1 VNVRIVPL
9 TAAGTYLTGNEV
21 RFNVVFDEEVTLERS
36 FDFAVNSGGTASCSS
51 LSSSKEVLCSY
62 TVSTGE
68 SSFDLDINSNTSFL
82 DLDVVK
88 ATSDNMFLNFIPPRD
103 HSSGALNEIGTYIV
117 DGLDLN
123 ITSLEFA
130 SSDGS
135 YGIGDQVLLDVHFNY
150 DVSLTAGVVPSK
162 FLLNTAP
169 TQQEAIFSTIVDTN
183 TIRYAYTVL
192 LTDTSA
198 SLAVLS
204 GGIFSIEGDVF
215 SNTHGRAVTPDFSL
229 SSTAINGSIS
239 VDGVRPLLT
248 NITISEADG
257 SYGLGD
263 VINFELSF
271 DESVRV
277 DTTSGTPSIELETGV
292 TDRFAVFTSGSSSS
306 TLGFQYTVQAG
317 DSSSDLSHKAVSS
330 LVLNSGSLTDL
341 AGNSLLSLD
350 LPGPAALLASRSV
363 VIDSVAPSISSVSF
377 LTADGTYNI
386 GDKVY
391 AEVTF
396 TENVDVNFTSGTPS
410 LELET
415 GTIDRTAVYT
425 SGTGTAKLTF
435 EYTVVTGDS
444 SNDLDYKNTTS
455 LNLNGGVITDGA
467 GNNSDLTLPAV
478 GTLSGSHNIIIDA
491 STPTL
496 SSLRFLSANG
506 SYGVSSTVSMELVF
520 DESVYVSGGGNPQL
534 ELETG
539 TTDQFAVY
547 SSGSGTTSLTFNY
560 IVQTGDTSADL
571 DYKAISSLSL
581 NGGLIADNAGNAAD
595 LTLSAVGTLASA
607 HNIVI
612 DGIIPSV
619 TNISLL
625 ESDGSYGASNSIS
638 FVLSFSKNIDVDITG
653 GTPSIELETGV
664 VDRSA
669 VYSSGTGTSSLT
681 FLYSILAGDTSSDL
695 DYKTTNSLSLNGGT
709 LRDSALNNSQT
720 SLLPVG
726 TLASNHGIVIDTT
739 APTLSSIQI
748 STVDGQYG
756 ASETITFHLNFS
768 EEIIVDTTSGIPQLE
783 LETGT
788 VDKFATYSSGSG
800 TSSLTFNYVV
810 ESGDSSSDLDYKA
823 TTSLS
828 ENGGYL
834 KDAAQNSAV
843 LTLPAVGV
851 LAAAESIVIDAISPT
866 ISSLQILTADGTYG
880 TSSTISFEIGFS
892 EIVNINSTSG
902 TPSLELE
909 TGLVDEQAIYTS
921 GSGTSLLTFQYTVQ
935 NGNSSSDLDYKTTTS
950 LNLNSGLI
958 RDGASNNAV
967 LTLPAV
973 GTLAAAEAVVIDASD
988 PFINS
993 IQVLTPD
1000 GSYGVSSSISF
1011 ELQFNESVFVSTSG
1025 GSPRL
1030 ELETGTTD
1038 QFATFSSGSGTS
1050 NLTFEYIV
1058 NSGDL
1063 SGDLDYKATTSLEVN
1078 GGSIRDSSSNNAVLT
1093 LPAVGTLAAAEAV
1106 IIDGVSPNLS
1116 SVSITTSDGSYG
1128 VSQSISFELSFDES
1142 VYVSTAGGTPQLEL
1156 ETGVTDRVAIYT
1168 SGSGSSILTFE
1179 YIVQAGDISLD
1190 LDYKSINSL
1199 ISNGG
1204 SIQDLSSNNAV
1215 LTLPAVGTLA
1225 SVEAVVI
1232 DAAPPSLSSL
1242 LIATADGSYGVGQSI
1257 NLELTFTES
1266 VFVSLGGG
1274 TPALELETGVTDRFA
1289 TYTSGSGSNILT
1301 FSYTVQAGDSTLD
1314 LDYKATTSLGLSG
1327 STIRDQA
1334 LNNAVLTLP
1343 AVGTLAASEA
1353 IVVDGI
1359 APDVDSLL
1367 ISTVNGSYG
1376 VSQSISFEITF
1387 SESIF
1392 VSGTPQ
1398 LELETGSTDRF
1409 ANYTS
1414 GSGSSVLTFE
1424 YIVNSG
1430 DSSSDLDYKATTSLT
1445 ENGGSIRDAASNDSV
1460 LTLPAVGTLAAAEA
1474 IVIDAAAPSVSSLL
1488 IATADGSYGVS
1499 QTINFEL
1506 TFNESVFVSGT
1517 PQLELETGATD
1528 RFANYTS
1535 GSGSSVLTFEYIV
1548 NSGDSSNDLDYK
1560 ATTSLTENSGSIRDA
1575 ASNDAV
1581 LILPAVGTLAA
1592 AEAIVI
1598 DGSPPNVS
1606 SILIATADGS
1616 YGVSQTINF
1625 ELTFNESVFVSG
1637 TPQLELETGA
1647 TDRFANYTSGS
1658 GSSVLTFEYIVN
1670 SGDTSNDL
1678 DYKAATSLTENSG
1691 SIRDLASN
1699 DADLTLPV
1707 VGTLAASEAVIID
1720 TTSPQVSAILISTAD
1735 GSYGTSQT
1743 ISFEITFDESVFVSS
1758 SGGTPSLELETGVT
1772 DRFANY
1778 TSGSGSN
1785 TLTFEYIVAN
1795 GDVSTDLDYKA
1806 TSSLTTNGGSLQ
1818 DASLND
1824 SVLTLPAVGTLAA
1837 AEDIV
1842 IDTTTPNISSIRFIN
1857 SDGNYKIGDEIL
1869 LEVNFS
1875 KVVTVNL
1882 AGGTPDIEL
1891 ETGTVDRKA
1900 IYASGTSSNNLTF
1913 KYTVLAG
1920 DLNSDLDYKSTGG
1933 LVLNGGTIK
1942 DSLSRDA
1949 ILTLPA
1955 VGTLA
1960 TASAINIDGVV
1971 PNLNSLEI
1979 TTIDGIYGI
1988 SQSIS
1993 FELTFNES
2001 VIVSGTPQ
2009 LELETGATDRFAN
2022 YTSGS
2027 GSSVLTF
2034 EYIVNS
2040 GDSSNDLDYKAT
2052 TSLTE
2057 NNGSIR
2063 DAASND
2069 AVLTLPAVGTLAA
2082 AEAIV
2087 IDGSPP
2093 NVSSI
2098 LIATADGNY
2107 GVSQTISFELTFNES
2122 VFVSGTPQLELETGA
2137 TDRFA
2142 NYTSGSG
2149 SSVLTF
2155 EYIVNSGDSSSDLDY
2170 KATTSLTEN
2179 GGSIRDAASND
2190 SVLTLPAVGTLAA
2203 AEAIVIDAAAPSVS
2217 SLLIA
2222 TADGSYGVSQT
2233 INFELTFNES
2243 VFVSGTPQLELETG
2257 ATDRFANYTSGSG
2270 SSVLTF
2276 EYIVNSGDSSNDLDY
2291 KATTSL
2297 TENNGS
2303 IRDAASNDAVL
2314 TLPAVGTLAAAE
2326 AIVIDGSPPNVSSIL
2341 IATADGN
2348 YGVSQT
2354 ISFELTFN
2362 ESVFVSGTPQL
2373 ELETGATDRF
2383 ANYTSGSGS
2392 SVLTFEYIV
2401 NSGDSSSDLD
2411 YKATTS
2417 LTENGGSIRDAASN
2431 DSVLTL
2437 PAVGT
2442 LAAAEAIVI
2451 DAAAPSV
2458 SSLLIATADGS
2469 YGVSQ
2474 TINFELTFNES
2485 VFVSGTPQLELETGA
2500 TDRFANY
2507 TSGSGSSVL
2516 TFEYIVNSG
2525 DSSNDLDYKATTSL
2539 TENNGSIRDAASNDA
2554 VLTLPAV
2561 GTLAAAEA
2569 IVIDGSPPNVSSI
2582 LIATADGNYGV
2593 SQTISFE
2600 LTFNESVFV
2609 SGTPQLELETGATD
2623 RFANYTSGSGS
2634 SVLTFEYIVNS
2645 GDSSSDLDYKA
2656 TTSLTENGGSI
2667 RDAASNDSVLTLPA
2681 VGTLA
2686 AAEAIVI
2693 DAAAPS
2699 VSSLLIATADGSY
2712 GVSQTINFELTFNES
2727 VFVSGTPQLELETG
2741 ATDRFANY
2749 TSGSG
2754 SSVLTFEYIV
2764 NSGDSSND
2772 LDYKATTSLTENSGS
2787 IRDAASND
2795 AVLIL
2800 PAVGTLAAAEAIVID
2815 GSPPNVSSILIATA
2829 DGSYGVSQ
2837 SISFELTFNESVFVS
2852 GTPQLE
2858 LETGATDRFAN
2869 YTSGSGSSILT
2880 FEYTVVAGDTSS
2892 DLDYTS
2898 TTSLGLNGGSIKD
2911 AAMNDSVLDLPGLG
2925 TLAAVEAIVVDTTSP
2940 TISSLLI
2947 ATNDGSYGVS
2957 STISF
2962 ELTFNE
2968 SVFVSSAGGTPQLEL
2983 ETGTTDRFATYTSG
2997 SGSTVLT
3004 FQYTI
3009 EAGDSSADLD
3019 YKATT
3024 SLNSNGGSIRDLA
3037 SNDSDLTLPAVGT
3050 LASSEAI
3057 NIDGNLPNVSAIQIL
3072 TSDGSYGVSSTISLE
3087 LTFNESVFVSSA
3099 GGTPSIELETGA
3111 TDKFATYTS
3120 GSGTTKLTFEYLV
3133 ETGDSSLD
3141 LDYKTTTSFVLN
3153 GGSITD
3159 AASNSADL
3167 NLPVVGTLAAA
3178 EAVIVDGVQANIG
3191 SISFLTG
3198 DATYGTSA
3206 SITLELDFDEV
3217 VVVSGTPSLTLET
3230 GGVDRLAN
3238 FTTGSGTDKLT
3249 FEYIV
3254 NLGDTSSD
3262 LDYSSTGALSLNTG
3276 SINDEAGN
3284 SAILT
3289 LPAVGTLAAA
3299 SAIVINTVTPF
3310 TFDIDFTTDSD
3321 YTVTSGSISFSG
3333 TTADLLANDQVD
3345 DADDATGFAGGTK
3358 DNVEWNGGNSGVS
3371 VSASTFNK
3379 GTNEKFLTYDSLVL
3393 YANLDEANKVD
3404 SSTITSTIG
3413 ANGTLNTGDGGTNK
3427 NSTGIVNNAI
3437 SFDGVDDYINFGNP
3451 AELKFEPKNDSF
3463 TAIAWIKVA
3472 NGNSGVVLSR
3482 RVGTN
3487 LNYIVE
3493 VDGSGYL
3500 RCASGTASVLNT
3512 DIRVDDGAWHQVGII
3527 NDSSG
3532 TGTYGCIIDGKY
3544 YRWIRDNSIASPV
3557 TVEFLVGARNN
3568 ASSGTYTD
3576 FFQGDVD
3583 EVQVWN
3589 RKLSIAE
3596 VNSMFEIKNDIVKA
3610 GHFYSRIIDAGSSQ
3624 SWTTLKWRTSEPI
3637 GKDLLHSNQSEDV
3650 SSTEYGSDSI
3660 TGLMTDNVLLTPFDD
3675 NTSYVGT
3682 ANEVSD
3688 KSTSSND
3695 GSASGNILVF
3705 KNLESRKGNALH
3717 IGPGFSNP
3725 KKYIDYSSPANMN
3738 WQPDTD
3744 EFTLSVW
3751 FSTIPSMNGTLFS
3764 KRAGTLEQYQVFLL
3778 SGQIGVYSGG
3788 VLYYTGAYITDNHWH
3803 HVSLRNF
3810 DDAGVKK
3817 FQVYLDGNQVGA
3829 TQTSGSEMAPNAGV
3843 LLGARVQNNDGS
3855 GITFDIKPAYFEEF
3869 SAWDRA
3875 LSATEIL
3882 HLYKRGKNNLKFQ
3895 IRSCDDD
3902 ACDTEVFVGP
3912 DGTNK
3917 TYFSESSNKNGSG
3930 IPNTGAPSVDISS
3943 AVSANRYFQY
3953 RFLME
3958 TNAINSTFLNKV
3970 EVLPA
3975 QFNASN
3981 PTIFNLTSIP
3991 YQTLTSSEFVVT
4003 KSCTGTIKY
4012 QLSNDGSNWFYFNA
4026 GTWTA
4031 ATDSYTD
4038 ANTETEVSTSIDKFP
4053 SQVGTGNLKVKAF
4066 LNSDGSTSCTIDNIR
4081 IKGGKI

>member
-1 VNVRIVPL
+1 MSHLSSILLIGIALLFGCGKSSQVAKSFFSQTRDVNVRIVPL

-1616 YGVSQTINF
+1616 YGVSQ
-1625 ELTFNESVFVSG
+1625 
-1637 TPQLELETGA
+1637 
-1647 TDRFANYTSGS
+1647 
-1658 GSSVLTFEYIVN
+1658 
-1670 SGDTSNDL
+1670 
-1678 DYKAATSLTENSG
+1678 
-1691 SIRDLASN
+1691 
-1699 DADLTLPV
+1699 
-1707 VGTLAASEAVIID
+1707 
-1720 TTSPQVSAILISTAD
+1720 
-1735 GSYGTSQT
+1735 
-1743 ISFEITFDESVFVSS
+1743 
-1758 SGGTPSLELETGVT
+1758 
-1772 DRFANY
+1772 
-1778 TSGSGSN
+1778 
-1785 TLTFEYIVAN
+1785 
-1795 GDVSTDLDYKA
+1795 
-1806 TSSLTTNGGSLQ
+1806 
-1818 DASLND
+1818 
-1824 SVLTLPAVGTLAA
+1824 
-1837 AEDIV
+1837 
-1842 IDTTTPNISSIRFIN
+1842 
-1857 SDGNYKIGDEIL
+1857 
-1869 LEVNFS
+1869 
-1875 KVVTVNL
+1875 
-1882 AGGTPDIEL
+1882 
-1891 ETGTVDRKA
+1891 
-1900 IYASGTSSNNLTF
+1900 
-1913 KYTVLAG
+1913 
-1920 DLNSDLDYKSTGG
+1920 
-1933 LVLNGGTIK
+1933 
-1942 DSLSRDA
+1942 
-1949 ILTLPA
+1949 
-1955 VGTLA
+1955 
-1960 TASAINIDGVV
+1960 
-1971 PNLNSLEI
+1971 
-1979 TTIDGIYGI
+1979 
-1988 SQSIS
+1988 
-1993 FELTFNES
+1993 
-2001 VIVSGTPQ
+2001 
-2009 LELETGATDRFAN
+2009 
-2022 YTSGS
+2022 
-2027 GSSVLTF
+2027 
-2034 EYIVNS
+2034 
-2040 GDSSNDLDYKAT
+2040 
-2052 TSLTE
+2052 
-2057 NNGSIR
+2057 
-2063 DAASND
+2063 
-2069 AVLTLPAVGTLAA
+2069 
-2082 AEAIV
+2082 
-2087 IDGSPP
+2087 
-2093 NVSSI
+2093 
-2098 LIATADGNY
+2098 
-2107 GVSQTISFELTFNES
+2107 
-2122 VFVSGTPQLELETGA
+2122 
-2137 TDRFA
+2137 
-2142 NYTSGSG
+2142 
-2149 SSVLTF
+2149 
-2155 EYIVNSGDSSSDLDY
+2155 
-2170 KATTSLTEN
+2170 
-2179 GGSIRDAASND
+2179 
-2190 SVLTLPAVGTLAA
+2190 
-2203 AEAIVIDAAAPSVS
+2203 
-2217 SLLIA
+2217 
-2222 TADGSYGVSQT
+2222 
-2233 INFELTFNES
+2233 
-2243 VFVSGTPQLELETG
+2243 
-2257 ATDRFANYTSGSG
+2257 
-2270 SSVLTF
+2270 
-2276 EYIVNSGDSSNDLDY
+2276 
-2291 KATTSL
+2291 
-2297 TENNGS
+2297 
-2303 IRDAASNDAVL
+2303 
-2314 TLPAVGTLAAAE
+2314 
-2326 AIVIDGSPPNVSSIL
+2326 
-2341 IATADGN
+2341 
-2348 YGVSQT
+2348 
-2354 ISFELTFN
+2354 
-2362 ESVFVSGTPQL
+2362 
-2373 ELETGATDRF
+2373 
-2383 ANYTSGSGS
+2383 
-2392 SVLTFEYIV
+2392 
-2401 NSGDSSSDLD
+2401 
-2411 YKATTS
+2411 
-2417 LTENGGSIRDAASN
+2417 
-2431 DSVLTL
+2431 
-2437 PAVGT
+2437 
-2442 LAAAEAIVI
+2442 
-2451 DAAAPSV
+2451 
-2458 SSLLIATADGS
+2458 
-2469 YGVSQ
+2469 
-2474 TINFELTFNES
+2474 
-2485 VFVSGTPQLELETGA
+2485 
-2500 TDRFANY
+2500 
-2507 TSGSGSSVL
+2507 
-2516 TFEYIVNSG
+2516 
-2525 DSSNDLDYKATTSL
+2525 
-2539 TENNGSIRDAASNDA
+2539 
-2554 VLTLPAV
+2554 
-2561 GTLAAAEA
+2561 
-2569 IVIDGSPPNVSSI
+2569 
-2582 LIATADGNYGV
+2582 
-2593 SQTISFE
+2593 
-2600 LTFNESVFV
+2600 
-2609 SGTPQLELETGATD
+2609 
-2623 RFANYTSGSGS
+2623 
-2634 SVLTFEYIVNS
+2634 
-2645 GDSSSDLDYKA
+2645 
-2656 TTSLTENGGSI
+2656 
-2667 RDAASNDSVLTLPA
+2667 
-2681 VGTLA
+2681 
-2686 AAEAIVI
+2686 
-2693 DAAAPS
+2693 
-2699 VSSLLIATADGSY
+2699 
-2712 GVSQTINFELTFNES
+2712 
-2727 VFVSGTPQLELETG
+2727 
-2741 ATDRFANY
+2741 
-2749 TSGSG
+2749 
-2754 SSVLTFEYIV
+2754 
-2764 NSGDSSND
+2764 
-2772 LDYKATTSLTENSGS
+2772 
-2787 IRDAASND
+2787 
-2795 AVLIL
+2795 
-2800 PAVGTLAAAEAIVID
+2800 
-2815 GSPPNVSSILIATA
+2815 
-2829 DGSYGVSQ
+2829 